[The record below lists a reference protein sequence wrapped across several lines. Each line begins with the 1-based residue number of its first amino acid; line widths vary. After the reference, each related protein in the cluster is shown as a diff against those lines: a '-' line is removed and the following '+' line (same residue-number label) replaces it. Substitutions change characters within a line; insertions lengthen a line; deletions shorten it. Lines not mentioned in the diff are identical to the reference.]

1 MLNFVLPALTV
12 NFEVPALMAVRV
24 VQGALQGIIIPAM
37 FSLTA
42 KWTPKP
48 EKNRMMAFMISGS
61 IVMELLCLVGT
72 TKIFLA
78 GIQVG
83 LILTPPITSVVTDT
97 FGWETCFYLVGS
109 TTCIW
114 FAFWAYFVYNSP
126 EEHPRISKVT
136 ERMIFVG

>member
-1 MLNFVLPALTV
+1 MILGGFAIGYVLTQYMGAFLAERYGGKFVFGLGLLLDCMLNFVLPVLTV

-61 IVMELLCLVGT
+61 FVMEMLCLVGKT
-72 TKIFLA
+72 
-78 GIQVG
+78 
-83 LILTPPITSVVTDT
+83 
-97 FGWETCFYLVGS
+97 
-109 TTCIW
+109 
-114 FAFWAYFVYNSP
+114 
-126 EEHPRISKVT
+126 
-136 ERMIFVG
+136 